1 MQLLDNNTQAFL
13 ALVRAGLWE
22 IDVQLT
28 QYGRIDFKE
37 IYRLAEE
44 QAVVG
49 LVAAGIEHVVDY
61 KIPKEDALQ
70 LVGAALQL
78 EQRNQTLNDFLV
90 WLVKR
95 LNEEHV
101 HPVLVKGQGVAQCY
115 ERPAWRASGD
125 IDLLLGPYDYSKAK
139 ELLIP
144 FADRVDEEETKNK
157 HQALSISG
165 VEIELHGKMPFLL
178 SKRTDVVIESVIEE
192 SVSKGKDKVWR
203 YADTEIVL
211 PSPDNDVIL
220 VFTHFLHHF
229 FIEGVG
235 LRQICD
241 WCRLLW
247 TYKDSLDCELLGKR
261 LREMGLMS
269 EWQVFGSLA
278 VNILGISQDAMP
290 FYDDRK
296 CYSRKANRVLSHVL
310 KSGNFGHNNDLSYR
324 TKYSGVAYKLVATWR
339 RFWDFISLVPVFP
352 IDAPKFFVT
361 YVTNKVKGV
370 AS

>member
-1 MQLLDNNTQAFL
+1 MRFDYNTQAFYTL
-13 ALVRAGLWE
+13 IRAGLWE
-22 IDVQLT
+22 TDVQLL
-28 QYGRIDFKE
+28 QFGSIDFKE
-37 IYRLAEE
+37 IYRISEE
-44 QAVVG
+44 QSVVG
-49 LVAAGIEHVVDY
+49 LVAAGIEHVVDC
-61 KIPKEDALQ
+61 KPPKEYALQ
-70 LVGAALQL
+70 FVGTALQL

-95 LNEEHV
+95 LRKEHV

-125 IDLLLGPYDYSKAK
+125 IDLLLGPSDYSKAK

-144 FADRVDEEETKNK
+144 VSDRVDEEETNNK
-157 HQALSISG
+157 HQALSIRG
-165 VEIELHGKMPFLL
+165 VEIELHGKMPLLL
-178 SKRTDVVIESVIEE
+178 SKKADDVIESVIEE
-192 SVSKGKDKVWR
+192 SVCRGNVRVWR
-203 YADTEIVL
+203 CADTDIVL

-247 TYKDSLDCELLGKR
+247 TYKDGLDYQLLGRR

-278 VNILGISQDAMP
+278 VNTLGMPREAMP
-290 FYDDRK
+290 FYDDSCR
-296 CYSRKANRVLSHVL
+296 YSRKANRVLSHVL
-310 KSGNFGHNNDLSYR
+310 KCGNFGHNNDLSYR
-324 TKYSGVAYKLVATWR
+324 TKYSGVTYKFVATRR

-361 YVTNKVKGV
+361 YLTNKMK
-370 AS
+370 